1 MSSGTATVTGSPR
14 PRPRAEL
21 VLGVLGVLTF
31 ALVPIHINT
40 IYSGLPAHPLFL
52 HVPVILIPIVGIAA
66 LALAVR
72 PVWFGRHGVW
82 ITALA
87 VIALGSVN
95 LTMGAGEELR
105 HDLAGDDASL
115 IARHAHA
122 ADQLRIVFIAFTAV
136 LIIALAAH
144 RASRR
149 WEGPLAFINGILRP
163 LATNAGRIVLRA
175 AIALL
180 AIGALYTVF
189 HTGDLGAKAVWQDRV
204 GHRGGFPGGFRP
216 GSGGSRTFPGGQLP
230 PSGG

>member
-1 MSSGTATVTGSPR
+1 MSSGTATATASHR

-21 VLGVLGVLTF
+21 VLGVLGILTF
-31 ALVPIHINT
+31 VLIPIHINT

-52 HVPVILIPIVGIAA
+52 HVPVILIPLVGIAA

-72 PVWFGRHGVW
+72 PVWFERHGVW
-82 ITALA
+82 ITGLA
-87 VIALGSVN
+87 VIALASVN

-105 HDLAGDDASL
+105 RDLGGDDAGL
-115 IARHAHA
+115 IARHADA
-122 ADQLRIVFIAFTAV
+122 AGQLRIVFIAFTAV
-136 LIIALAAH
+136 LIIAIAAH

-163 LATNAGRIVLRA
+163 LATNAGRIVLRV

-180 AIGALYTVF
+180 AIGSLYTVF
-189 HTGDLGAKAVWQDRV
+189 HTGDLGSKAVWQGRL
-204 GHRGGFPGGFRP
+204 GHHGGFSGGFRP
-216 GSGGSRTFPGGQLP
+216 GGGGPRTFPGGQLP